1 MNAQDERKGIVEQRG
16 ELLRRNLAQAA
27 EKPWAPVLSPSTGSG
42 STSPKDQPGEFHSVS
57 SV

>member
-27 EKPWAPVLSPSTGSG
+27 EKPWAPVLSPSTGSNDEQSRIHSG
-42 STSPKDQPGEFHSVS
+42 STSPKD
-57 SV
+57 